1 MGLWKANEELFEVVR
16 RELFTAV
23 VGDAMD
29 AIGLHRQFLPP
40 QIRALAADMV
50 VIGPAMTVVEA
61 DVTNDNRDVTPFG
74 RLFDAVDDLKPGEIY
89 ICTGSSPSY
98 ALWGGLLTTRAM
110 ALNAG
115 GAVVDGY
122 LRDSREI
129 LNLRF
134 STFSYGTYAQDQN
147 GRGTVVD
154 FRTPIQIQG
163 IRVEPGDIVFG
174 DVDGVCVVPSLAAD
188 EVFNK
193 ALVKVR
199 GENQV
204 RNALRA
210 GMSARQAFHSYGIM

>member
-1 MGLWKANEELFEVVR
+1 MRLWKTNEELFEVVR

-29 AIGLHRQFLPP
+29 RIGLDRQFLPP
-40 QIRALAADMV
+40 QIRALATDMV

-174 DVDGVCVVPSLAAD
+174 DVDGVCIVPSLAAD

-193 ALVKVR
+193 ALEKVR

>member
-1 MGLWKANEELFEVVR
+1 MRLWKTYEELFEVVR

-29 AIGLHRQFLPP
+29 RIGLDRQFLPP
-40 QIRALAADMV
+40 QIRALATDLV

-174 DVDGVCVVPSLAAD
+174 DVDGVCIVPSLAAD

-193 ALVKVR
+193 ALEKVR